1 MSSSKENQLHT
12 PRAEAYRRKDYSS
25 STTDLKRSSQNS
37 KANLTGAEEC
47 LFCGDDFQKDT
58 KLQFYGMVNKALYSK
73 YSSSQN
79 YYYTKDI
86 NEILADSRTTAVIA
100 FKDAVHFDEEDEY
113 LKRFYN
119 YSEYDF
125 KIKMLTEYYK
135 FHNDIAR
142 IFMMPVSNVLNKFHD
157 KKRRLE
163 YIRVTKMLKDQ
174 GDGDMEG
181 EEDLDTLNSPKEKKD
196 PKDFLIT
203 DRILDELDLTDAE
216 HKKHKRSPS
225 TTKKPSQP
233 YLGKSPTQDNKTTAK
248 KTGTVAKNAQQG
260 AKNSV
265 SKKTTNIEPT
275 KDASISTI
283 KDLNHKLG
291 EIINSRSHLDS
302 RYLENTDL
310 FLNNDTLSN
319 LSHFLLFMDKSPHPS
334 KMHDIPKIDPRAAG
348 VKSQQSSAP
357 LTERSRPDSALNTNR
372 KNYTPR
378 GGDLMSRVVN
388 EHLSKPSPTISR
400 PYTAKQ
406 SAKTS
411 AERQRE
417 EKVVVHTTLTKHK
430 STSSISEKPKAV
442 PAVSK
447 IKNFEEAIKINLQ
460 SSHKTIHASLPRENN
475 NSEKINSGKNTA
487 RVQSSK
493 VSNTAIKSKGAIT
506 SRESSISKQ
515 RIQPQQYNSSAATS
529 SRPTS
534 RAKSKGND
542 MYSKALDL
550 LLGNNQILLATKGN
564 TKRESSSYTQRS
576 AKNSFNVK
584 LKNSRQDQLSH
595 ERSLGRDDFKVDSG
609 MIINNKLSSSSSS
622 KQLERERIYGQTTDR
637 ESKKVGTMGSI
648 DLSRKDLLNIP
659 VTEREM
665 LQRSKDYNKNSG
677 TKGIIKAIIPISH
690 EVENLKPG
698 FAAYAEPNKKM
709 GHHKYTKSE
718 GRLKKPEYTEKVD
731 IIHNAKVLMSTN
743 TVAKPKM
750 NDYSPRRQNYTYNH
764 NNIVNVFLNAN
775 HDRRFE
781 RTITVK
787 TDRRQEQQ
795 DAHHNLYN
803 DSDSLSKAFKSRS
816 PNTDMMSKYSQQSM
830 TKKFNHELDYRNMDY
845 TTPMRGLQSRDGT
858 VNHTR
863 MLSDRS
869 PLSISQGFQR
879 KNNSSSRGE
888 FETLRRDL
896 RFDGFE
902 SLGGSKSKDKL
913 L

>member
-1 MSSSKENQLHT
+1 MSSTKENQFHT
-12 PRAEAYRRKDYSS
+12 PRSESYRKKDYNS
-25 STTDLKRSSQNS
+25 STSDIKRSSRS
-37 KANLTGAEEC
+37 LKVSLSGPEDC
-47 LFCGDDFQKDT
+47 LFCADDFQKDT

-100 FKDAVHFDEEDEY
+100 FKDALHYDEEDEY

-142 IFMMPVSNVLNKFHD
+142 VFMTPVSNVLNKFHD

-174 GDGDMEG
+174 GEG
-181 EEDLDTLNSPKEKKD
+181 EGEVDEDLDTLNSPKEKKD
-196 PKDFLIT
+196 PKDYLIT
-203 DRILDELDLTDAE
+203 DRILDELDITDTSM
-216 HKKHKRSPS
+216 KKHKRSPS

-233 YLGKSPTQDNKTTAK
+233 YLGKSPTQQDNKTTAK
-248 KTGTVAKNAQQG
+248 KTGTITKNAQA

-283 KDLNHKLG
+283 KDLNLKLG

-302 RYLENTDL
+302 RYLENTEL
-310 FLNNDTLSN
+310 FHNNETLSN

-334 KMHDIPKIDPRAAG
+334 KMNDIPKIN
-348 VKSQQSSAP
+348 VKNSAP
-357 LTERSRPDSALNTNR
+357 LTERSRPDSAMNTNR
-372 KNYTPR
+372 QKYTPR
-378 GGDLMSRVVN
+378 GGDLMSKVVN

-406 SAKTS
+406 STKTS
-411 AERQRE
+411 AERQRNE
-417 EKVVVHTTLTKHK
+417 EKDKVVVHTLTKHK

-460 SSHKTIHASLPRENN
+460 NSHKTIHASLPRENN
-475 NSEKINSGKNTA
+475 HPEKISSGKNTA

-493 VSNTAIKSKGAIT
+493 VSSSKPKGAVT

-515 RIQPQQYNSSAATS
+515 RVQHQPQQQYNSSAAAS

-550 LLGNNQILLATKGN
+550 LLGNNQILLATKG
-564 TKRESSSYTQRS
+564 TKRESTSYTNRS

-584 LKNSRQDQLSH
+584 LKNSRQDHLSH
-595 ERSLGRDDFKVDSG
+595 ERSLGREDFKVDTG
-609 MIINNKLSSSSSS
+609 MIISNKLSSSSSS
-622 KQLERERIYGQTTDR
+622 KQLERERIYMQTDR
-637 ESKKVGTMGSI
+637 ESKKIGTMGSI
-648 DLSRKDLLNIP
+648 DLSRKEMMNIP
-659 VTEREM
+659 MTEREI
-665 LQRSKDYNKNSG
+665 LQRSKDYN

-698 FAAYAEPNKKM
+698 FAAYAEPKKVI
-709 GHHKYTKSE
+709 HHKYTKSE

-731 IIHNAKVLMSTN
+731 MIHNAKVIMATNSTA
-743 TVAKPKM
+743 AKPGKVAE
-750 NDYSPRRQNYTYNH
+750 YSPRRQNYTYNH

-775 HDRRFE
+775 HDKRFE

-787 TDRRQEQQ
+787 TDRRQDQH
-795 DAHHNLYN
+795 DHHNLYN

-816 PNTDMMSKYSQQSM
+816 PNTDMMSKYSQS
-830 TKKFNHELDYRNMDY
+830 KKFNHELDYRNMDY
-845 TTPMRGLQSRDGT
+845 TTPMRGLQSRDGFT
-858 VNHTR
+858 TNHTR

-879 KNNSSSRGE
+879 KNNNSNSRGE

-902 SLGGSKSKDKL
+902 SLGSRSKDKL
-913 L
+913 